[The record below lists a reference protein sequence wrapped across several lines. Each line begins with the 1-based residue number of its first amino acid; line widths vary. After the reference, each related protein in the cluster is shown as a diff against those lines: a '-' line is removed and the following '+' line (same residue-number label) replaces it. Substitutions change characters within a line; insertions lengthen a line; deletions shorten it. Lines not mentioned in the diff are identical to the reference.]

1 MSSATA
7 LTIIAI
13 AMAVMAVIAV
23 LSVIVLI
30 RLVSHL
36 MSFEQT
42 LVNELA
48 ELRQLASQLRE
59 TTERI
64 GATVHEVQT
73 AARRI
78 GGVVGAVAT
87 LFVGRSSRSRT
98 SKKSNRSLWL
108 QGASF
113 GWKLVQRR
121 RQKKRQQSVEKKKSA
136 AIASPDGQS
145 LPM

>member
-13 AMAVMAVIAV
+13 AMAVMALIAV
-23 LSVIVLI
+23 FAVVVLI

-36 MSFEQT
+36 MAFEQT
-42 LVNELA
+42 LVNELS

-78 GGVVGAVAT
+78 GGVVGAVAA
-87 LFVGRSSRSRT
+87 LFVGRNSSSR

-108 QGASF
+108 QGASL
-113 GWKLVQRR
+113 GWKLVRQR
-121 RQKKRQQSVEKKKSA
+121 RQKKRQAKAPKKKA
-136 AIASPDGQS
+136 AAALQADGPS

>member
-1 MSSATA
+1 MTSATA

-13 AMAVMAVIAV
+13 SVAVLALIAV
-23 LSVIVLI
+23 TAVIVLI

-36 MSFEQT
+36 MAFEQT
-42 LVNELA
+42 LVTELA

-59 TTERI
+59 TTERV
-64 GATVHEVQT
+64 GATVHDVQS

-78 GGVVGAVAT
+78 SGVVGAVAT
-87 LFVGRSSRSRT
+87 LFVGRTSRSR
-98 SKKSNRSLWL
+98 SKRSNRSLWL
-108 QGASF
+108 QGASL

-121 RQKKRQQSVEKKKSA
+121 RQKKRQQNAEKKKSA
-136 AIASPDGQS
+136 AIAPGNGPT

>member
-13 AMAVMAVIAV
+13 SMAVMAFIAV
-23 LSVIVLI
+23 FAVVVLI

-36 MSFEQT
+36 MAFEQI
-42 LVNELA
+42 LVNELS

-78 GGVVGAVAT
+78 GGVVGAVAA
-87 LFVGRSSRSRT
+87 LFVGRNSSSRS
-98 SKKSNRSLWL
+98 KKSSRSLWL
-108 QGASF
+108 QGASL
-113 GWKLVQRR
+113 GWKLVRQR
-121 RQKKRQQSVEKKKSA
+121 RQKKRQEKAPKKKTA
-136 AIASPDGQS
+136 AALQADGPS